1 VGGVSANLFL
11 NPTEIVRNKQ
21 NSYYPAKKSKYLQ
34 LDMTGKKL
42 YYRCIQ
48 KSNLAPVDYLLSLRS
63 TGAFLLAFPHKKTSQ
78 VIKP

>member
-48 KSNLAPVDYLLSLRS
+48 KSNLAPVDYLAFSSPSAPQGLFYWLFHTKKLLR
-63 TGAFLLAFPHKKTSQ
+63 L
-78 VIKP
+78 